1 MDNFYS
7 DFWLQQ
13 GQSRF
18 FLIDVIRATKSKFNK
33 KQCILNFNYIVIVLF
48 IIILM
53 CGDVELNPR
62 FTIDS
67 DKIGLVLNERNMEIP
82 STSTG
87 ILKQSIGT
95 RDKSTY
101 MRSFF
106 QWQGDGDCFLDGT
119 QNNGN
124 NCFENLNSSHEKSTL
139 QHSTGTCISQF
150 FYNYKYNI
158 CKSFGKRSTI
168 RPIKIN
174 INNCSSN

>member
-18 FLIDVIRATKSKFNK
+18 FLLDVISATKSKFNK
-33 KQCILNFNYIVIVLF
+33 KQCILNFNYIFIVLS
-48 IIILM
+48 IIILL
-53 CGDVELNPR
+53 CGDFELNPG

-87 ILKQSIGT
+87 ILKQSIST
-95 RDKSTY
+95 RDERY

-119 QNNGN
+119 QKNGN
-124 NCFENLNSSHEKSTL
+124 NCFENLNSSHEKSMECESL
-139 QHSTGTCISQF
+139 QHSTGTCIPQF
-150 FYNYKYNI
+150 FNNDKYNI
-158 CKSFGKRSTI
+158 
-168 RPIKIN
+168 
-174 INNCSSN
+174 